1 MLLSRREYA
10 KHRGVDDK
18 AVRNA
23 IASGRI
29 TTTNGMIDPEIADK
43 QWEEN
48 TKHEYRPRAYSNAD
62 SASSIS
68 QSNRQKKVSQSNRQ
82 KKETLEILLKKL
94 EYEEKSGKLMPRAEM
109 ETDVF
114 NAARAARDK
123 WRGAPRRIAPQ
134 VIGKTDIAEIERI
147 LNKEFNDFLEL
158 LTSCLRGNK

>member
-29 TTTNGMIDPEIADK
+29 TTINNMIDPEIADK

-48 TKHEYRPRAYSNAD
+48 TRHEFKPRAYSND
-62 SASSIS
+62 DTSSSIS
-68 QSNRQKKVSQSNRQ
+68 QSNRH

-94 EYEEKSGKLMPRAEM
+94 EYEERSGKLIPRAEV
-109 ETDVF
+109 ETDIF

-123 WRGAPRRIAPQ
+123 WRGAPRRIASL
-134 VIGKTDIAEIERI
+134 VVGKTDIAEIERL
-147 LNKEFNDFLEL
+147 LNKEFDSFLEL
-158 LTSCLRGNK
+158 LTGFLRGNQS

>member
-29 TTTNGMIDPEIADK
+29 TTVNNMIDPEIADK

-48 TKHEYRPRAYSNAD
+48 TRHEFKPRMYARDDNT
-62 SASSIS
+62 SSIA
-68 QSNRQKKVSQSNRQ
+68 QSNRQ

>member
-62 SASSIS
+62 SASSI
-68 QSNRQKKVSQSNRQ
+68 SQSNRQ